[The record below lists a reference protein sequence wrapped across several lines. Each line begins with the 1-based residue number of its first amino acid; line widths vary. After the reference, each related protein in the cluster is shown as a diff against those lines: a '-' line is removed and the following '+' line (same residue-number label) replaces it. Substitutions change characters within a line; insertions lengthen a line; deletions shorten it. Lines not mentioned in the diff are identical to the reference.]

1 MSTSIQE
8 KLHRQH
14 RQWLSDH
21 AAWRADI
28 ETWRAELRAALAE
41 VAEVEDTL
49 RGSLEALEIHGDTI
63 WEGEQR
69 IRAHEGTL
77 YQETRTGAP
86 RKTDQPRAAAHHR
99 QAAQHERLTDAH
111 ARIRRHHQTVVAG
124 VMKLLKKAR
133 AAM

>member
-28 ETWRAELRAALAE
+28 EAWRGELRAALTE
-41 VAEVEDTL
+41 LAEVEEVL
-49 RGSLEALEIHGDTI
+49 RGSLEALEIHGDAV
-63 WEGEQR
+63 WEGAQR
-69 IRAHEGTL
+69 IRAHELTL
-77 YQETRTGAP
+77 HQEVTTGAR
-86 RKTDQPRAAAHHR
+86 RKTDKQRAAAHHR
-99 QAAQHERLTDAH
+99 QAAQYKRLADAH
-111 ARIRRHHQTVVAG
+111 ARIRRNHQTLIAG
-124 VMKLLKKAR
+124 VMELLKRAR